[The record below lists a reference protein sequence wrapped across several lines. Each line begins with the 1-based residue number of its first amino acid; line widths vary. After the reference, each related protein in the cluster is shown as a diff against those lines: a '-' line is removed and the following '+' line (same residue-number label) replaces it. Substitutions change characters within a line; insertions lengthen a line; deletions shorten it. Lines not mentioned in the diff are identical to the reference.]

1 MRFIHTF
8 NCAIRFYGPSKTPIS
23 PQIQPLLEQWLE
35 STQSS
40 LEFDEFGEDEEV
52 TRTRRRYLFCM
63 KSDRNRCM
71 STSLWSDRVKNAFQ
85 RHSPNHTSTAPSLL
99 RSAFITWMRDNTDD
113 PEIYAQA
120 AIAQKHSVRM
130 QGENAICMIEFEH
143 PSQARMSTTSRRTS
157 GQPRRLCN
165 FVKTSPLSQ

>member
-1 MRFIHTF
+1 MIRRLAFEDTLKKHTDGSWYIDVTAF
-8 NCAIRFYGPSKTPIS
+8 KHKTSRFYGPSKTPIS
-23 PQIQPLLEQWLE
+23 AKIQPFLEEWLE

-40 LEFDEFGEDEEV
+40 FEFDEFGEDEQV
-52 TRTRRRYLFCM
+52 NRTRRRYLFCM

-71 STSLWSDRVKNAFQ
+71 SSSLWSDRVKNAFQ

-120 AIAQKHSVRM
+120 AVAQKHSVQM
-130 QGENAICMIEFEH
+130 QGVNSICD
-143 PSQARMSTTSRRTS
+143 
-157 GQPRRLCN
+157 
-165 FVKTSPLSQ
+165 